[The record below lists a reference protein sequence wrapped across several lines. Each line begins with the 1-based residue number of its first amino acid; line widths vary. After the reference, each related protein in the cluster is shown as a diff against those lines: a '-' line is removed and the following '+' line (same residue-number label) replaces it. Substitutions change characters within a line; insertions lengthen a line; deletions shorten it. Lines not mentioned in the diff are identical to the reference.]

1 MKRKLN
7 DPFIGVEV
15 DGLTNSIL
23 HTVSGYIKEPDGI
36 DLNIAPMDLSEED
49 RQVLSA
55 VIAQYK
61 RTKEVPASKPK
72 TAKKARMSTSRSTA
86 AKRRKSTA
94 KKAAVSRK

>member
-23 HTVSGYIKEPDGI
+23 NTGSRYIKEPDGI
-36 DLNIAPMDLSEED
+36 DLNIAPIALSEED
-49 RQVLSA
+49 RQALSA

-61 RTKEVPASKPK
+61 RTKEVPKSKPK
-72 TAKKARMSTSRSTA
+72 SAKTTGVPTSRSTA

-94 KKAAVSRK
+94 KKAAVARK